1 MGAAL
6 QRVPSDQTS
15 YNWPHYIKLKQ
26 RKPGALR
33 DGTPFLDQPAPLLRL
48 RQSYSGTLEEIG
60 S

>member
-1 MGAAL
+1 M